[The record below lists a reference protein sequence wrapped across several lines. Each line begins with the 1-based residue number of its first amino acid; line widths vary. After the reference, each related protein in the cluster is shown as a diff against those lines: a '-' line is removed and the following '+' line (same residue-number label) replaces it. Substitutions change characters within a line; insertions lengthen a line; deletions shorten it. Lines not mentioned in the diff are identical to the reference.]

1 MAIDFNQDIA
11 PLRQQYFPM
20 LMGERGFDQAMK
32 YRQEVLMPMQ
42 QQTLKMQEQQ
52 MQIRSQDLA
61 YKQQKFNL
69 RRSREAARRDNE
81 AFAMKPVIDEKI
93 NSLLDDEVMS
103 TDDKMAELG
112 KLSLSVAPYLTRD
125 SPLTQMFSVTSG
137 IFQSQAASEQ
147 KKKAEALRK
156 EQETLGLVDL
166 ASKIGKFDL
175 AEELAGADGISTAES
190 LMMAAGK
197 QSYEQNQQEKER
209 LTKFAEIQAYG
220 EATSKYVDL
229 LKNFKSSLAG
239 LKFKSDEF
247 VTDKDGEVV
256 RDSEGNPVMSGKS
269 ELDSPSK
276 QQLLGAL
283 KFLYP
288 SMPNDEF
295 DDRFGKSSDVNLLRL
310 ANETV
315 SSEMAEYT
323 PKPDRGS
330 GIRAAFDQI
339 LP

>member
-1 MAIDFNQDIA
+1 MDIDFNQDIA

-20 LMGERGFDQAMK
+20 LAGERGFGQAMK
-32 YRQEVLMPMQ
+32 YRQEVLMPMRE
-42 QQTLKMQEQQ
+42 QTLNLYRTQQ
-52 MQIRSQDLA
+52 QIRSQDLA
-61 YKQQKFNL
+61 FEQQQFAFQQA
-69 RRSREAARRDNE
+69 REKAKRENE

-156 EQETLGLVDL
+156 EKETLGLVDI

-175 AEELAGADGISTAES
+175 AEELASADGISTAES

-197 QSYEQNQQEKER
+197 QSYEQGQQEKER
-209 LTKFAEIQAYG
+209 LTKLAEAKAYG
-220 EATSKYVDL
+220 EATSNYVDL

-239 LKFKSDEF
+239 LEFKSGGL
-247 VTDKDGEVV
+247 VTKDGEIV
-256 RDSEGNPVMSGKS
+256 RDSEGNPVVAEKS
-269 ELDSPSK
+269 DLDPTSK

-288 SMPNDEF
+288 SMSDEEF

-315 SSEMAEYT
+315 SSEMAKYI
-323 PKPDRGS
+323 PKPDRGI
-330 GIRAAFDQI
+330 GIQAAFD
-339 LP
+339 

>member
-1 MAIDFNQDIA
+1 MDIDFNQDIA

-20 LMGERGFDQAMK
+20 LAGERGFDQAMK
-32 YRQEVLMPMQ
+32 YRQEVLMPMRE
-42 QQTLKMQEQQ
+42 QTLNLYRTQQ
-52 MQIRSQDLA
+52 QIRSQDLA
-61 YKQQKFNL
+61 FEQQQFAFQQA
-69 RRSREAARRDNE
+69 REKAKRENE

-156 EQETLGLVDL
+156 EKETLGLVDL

-175 AEELAGADGISTAES
+175 AEELASADGISTAES

-197 QSYEQNQQEKER
+197 QSYEQGQQEKER
-209 LTKFAEIQAYG
+209 LTKLAEAKAYG
-220 EATSKYVDL
+220 EATSNYVDL

-239 LKFKSDEF
+239 LKFKEGDPE
-247 VTDKDGEVV
+247 TNKDGEVV
-256 RDSEGNPVMSGKS
+256 RDVS
-269 ELDSPSK
+269 ELDPSSK

-288 SMPNDEF
+288 SMSNDEF
-295 DDRFGKSSDVNLLRL
+295 DKSSDVNLLRL

-315 SSEMAEYT
+315 SSEMAKYT
-323 PKPDRGS
+323 PKPDRGI
-330 GIRAAFDQI
+330 GIQAAFD
-339 LP
+339 

>member
-1 MAIDFNQDIA
+1 MDIDFNQDIA

-20 LMGERGFDQAMK
+20 LAGERGFDQAMK
-32 YRQEVLMPMQ
+32 YRQEVLMPMRE
-42 QQTLKMQEQQ
+42 QTLNLYRTQQ
-52 MQIRSQDLA
+52 QIRSQDLA
-61 YKQQKFNL
+61 FEQQQFAFQQA
-69 RRSREAARRDNE
+69 REKAKRENE

-156 EQETLGLVDL
+156 EKETLGLVDI

-175 AEELAGADGISTAES
+175 AEELASADGISTAES

-209 LTKFAEIQAYG
+209 LTKLAEAKAYG
-220 EATSKYVDL
+220 EATSNYVDL

-239 LKFKSDEF
+239 LKFKEGEPE
-247 VTDKDGEVV
+247 TNEDGEVV
-256 RDSEGNPVMSGKS
+256 RDSEGNPVMSDVS
-269 ELDSPSK
+269 ELDPSSK

-288 SMPNDEF
+288 SMSDDEF

-315 SSEMAEYT
+315 SNEMAKYT
-323 PKPDRGS
+323 PKPDRGI
-330 GIRAAFDQI
+330 GIQAAFD
-339 LP
+339 

>member
-1 MAIDFNQDIA
+1 MDIDFNQDIA

-20 LMGERGFDQAMK
+20 LAGERGFDQAMK
-32 YRQEVLMPMQ
+32 YRQEVLMPMRE
-42 QQTLKMQEQQ
+42 QTLNLYRTQQ
-52 MQIRSQDLA
+52 QIRSQDLA
-61 YKQQKFNL
+61 FEQQQFAL
-69 RRSREAARRDNE
+69 QQAREKAKRENE

-103 TDDKMAELG
+103 TDDKIAELG
-112 KLSLSVAPYLTRD
+112 KLSLSVSPYLTRD

-156 EQETLGLVDL
+156 EKETLGLVDL

-175 AEELAGADGISTAES
+175 AEELASADGISTAES

-197 QSYEQNQQEKER
+197 QSYEQGQQEKER
-209 LTKFAEIQAYG
+209 LTKLAEAKAYG
-220 EATSKYVDL
+220 EATSNYVDL

-239 LKFKSDEF
+239 LKFKEGDPE
-247 VTDKDGEVV
+247 TNKDGEVV
-256 RDSEGNPVMSGKS
+256 RDVS
-269 ELDSPSK
+269 ELDPSSK

-288 SMPNDEF
+288 SMSDDEF

-315 SSEMAEYT
+315 SNEMAKYT
-323 PKPDRGS
+323 PKPDRGI
-330 GIRAAFDQI
+330 GIQAAFD
-339 LP
+339 

>member
-1 MAIDFNQDIA
+1 MDIDFNQDIA

-20 LMGERGFDQAMK
+20 LAGERGFDQAMK
-32 YRQEVLMPMQ
+32 YRQEVLMPMRE
-42 QQTLKMQEQQ
+42 QTLNLYRTQQ
-52 MQIRSQDLA
+52 QIRSQDLA
-61 YKQQKFNL
+61 FEQQQFAFQQA
-69 RRSREAARRDNE
+69 REKAKRENE

-156 EQETLGLVDL
+156 EQETLGLVDI

-175 AEELAGADGISTAES
+175 AEELASADGISTAES

-197 QSYEQNQQEKER
+197 QSYEQGQQEKER
-209 LTKFAEIQAYG
+209 LTKLAEAKAYG
-220 EATSKYVDL
+220 EATSNYVDL

-239 LKFKSDEF
+239 LKFKEGDPE
-247 VTDKDGEVV
+247 TNKDGEVV
-256 RDSEGNPVMSGKS
+256 RDVS
-269 ELDSPSK
+269 ELDPSSK

-288 SMPNDEF
+288 SMSDDEF

-315 SSEMAEYT
+315 SNEMAKYT
-323 PKPDRGS
+323 PKPDRGI
-330 GIRAAFDQI
+330 GIQAAFD
-339 LP
+339 

>member
-1 MAIDFNQDIA
+1 MDIDFNQDIA

-20 LMGERGFDQAMK
+20 LAGERGFDQAMK
-32 YRQEVLMPMQ
+32 YRQEVLMPMRE
-42 QQTLKMQEQQ
+42 QTLNLYRTQQ
-52 MQIRSQDLA
+52 QIRSQDLA
-61 YKQQKFNL
+61 FEQQQFAFQQA
-69 RRSREAARRDNE
+69 REKAKRENE

-156 EQETLGLVDL
+156 EKETLGLVDL

-175 AEELAGADGISTAES
+175 AEELASADGISTAES

-197 QSYEQNQQEKER
+197 QSHEQGQQEKER
-209 LTKFAEIQAYG
+209 LTKLAEAKAYG
-220 EATSKYVDL
+220 EATSNYVDL

-239 LKFKSDEF
+239 LKFKSGGF
-247 VTDKDGEVV
+247 VTDEDGEIA
-256 RDSEGNPVMSGKS
+256 RDPEGNPILAS
-269 ELDSPSK
+269 EQDELGNSSK

-288 SMPNDEF
+288 SMSDDEF

-315 SSEMAEYT
+315 SNEMAKYT
-323 PKPDRGS
+323 PKPDRGI
-330 GIRAAFDQI
+330 GIPAAFD
-339 LP
+339 

>member
-1 MAIDFNQDIA
+1 MDIDFNQDIA

-20 LMGERGFDQAMK
+20 LAGERGFDQAMK
-32 YRQEVLMPMQ
+32 YRQEVLMPMRE
-42 QQTLKMQEQQ
+42 QTLNLYRTQQ
-52 MQIRSQDLA
+52 QIRSQDLA
-61 YKQQKFNL
+61 FEQQQFAFQQA
-69 RRSREAARRDNE
+69 REKAKRENE

-156 EQETLGLVDL
+156 EKETLGLVDI

-175 AEELAGADGISTAES
+175 AEELASADGISTAES

-197 QSYEQNQQEKER
+197 QSYEQGQQEKER
-209 LTKFAEIQAYG
+209 LTKLAEAKAYG
-220 EATSKYVDL
+220 EATSNYVDL

-239 LKFKSDEF
+239 LKFKEGDPE
-247 VTDKDGEVV
+247 TNKDGEVV
-256 RDSEGNPVMSGKS
+256 RDVS
-269 ELDSPSK
+269 ELDPSSK

-288 SMPNDEF
+288 SMSDDEF

-315 SSEMAEYT
+315 SSEMAKYT
-323 PKPDRGS
+323 PKPDRGI
-330 GIRAAFDQI
+330 GIQAAFD
-339 LP
+339 

>member
-1 MAIDFNQDIA
+1 
-11 PLRQQYFPM
+11 
-20 LMGERGFDQAMK
+20 
-32 YRQEVLMPMQ
+32 MPMRE
-42 QQTLKMQEQQ
+42 QTLNLYRTQQ
-52 MQIRSQDLA
+52 QIRSQDLA
-61 YKQQKFNL
+61 FEQQQFAFQQA
-69 RRSREAARRDNE
+69 REKAKRENE

-103 TDDKMAELG
+103 TDDKIAELG
-112 KLSLSVAPYLTRD
+112 TLTLSVAPYLTRD

-156 EQETLGLVDL
+156 EKETLGLVDL

-175 AEELAGADGISTAES
+175 AEELASADGISTAES

-197 QSYEQNQQEKER
+197 QSYELNQQEKER
-209 LTKFAEIQAYG
+209 LTKLAEAKAYG
-220 EATSKYVDL
+220 EATSNYVDL

-239 LKFKSDEF
+239 LKFKADNEP
-247 VTDKDGEVV
+247 KRNEDGEIV
-256 RDSEGNPVMSGKS
+256 RDSEGNPVMPEGS
-269 ELDSPSK
+269 ELDNSSK

-283 KFLYP
+283 KFLHP
-288 SMPNDEF
+288 SMSDDEF
-295 DDRFGKSSDVNLLRL
+295 DDRFGKSSDVNLLRW

-315 SSEMAEYT
+315 SNEMAKYT
-323 PKPDRGS
+323 PKPDRDI
-330 GIRAAFDQI
+330 GIQAAFDS

>member
-1 MAIDFNQDIA
+1 MDIDFNQDIA

-20 LMGERGFDQAMK
+20 LVGEQAFDQAMK
-32 YRQEVLMPMQ
+32 YRQEVLMPMRE
-42 QQTLKMQEQQ
+42 QTLNLYRTQQ
-52 MQIRSQDLA
+52 QIRSQDLA
-61 YKQQKFNL
+61 FEQQQFAFQQA
-69 RRSREAARRDNE
+69 REKAKRENE

-156 EQETLGLVDL
+156 EKETLGLVDL

-175 AEELAGADGISTAES
+175 AEELASADGISTAES

-197 QSYEQNQQEKER
+197 QSYEQGQQEKER
-209 LTKFAEIQAYG
+209 LTKLAEAKAYG
-220 EATSKYVDL
+220 EATSNYVDL

-239 LKFKSDEF
+239 LKFKEGDPE
-247 VTDKDGEVV
+247 TNKDGEVV
-256 RDSEGNPVMSGKS
+256 RDVS
-269 ELDSPSK
+269 ELDPSSK

-288 SMPNDEF
+288 SMSDDE
-295 DDRFGKSSDVNLLRL
+295 FGKSSDVNLLRL

-315 SSEMAEYT
+315 SSEMAKYT
-323 PKPDRGS
+323 PKPDRGI
-330 GIRAAFDQI
+330 GIQAAFDS

>member
-1 MAIDFNQDIA
+1 MDIDFNQDIA

-20 LMGERGFDQAMK
+20 LAGERGFDQAMK
-32 YRQEVLMPMQ
+32 YRQEVLMPMRE
-42 QQTLKMQEQQ
+42 QTLNLYRTQQ
-52 MQIRSQDLA
+52 QIRSQDLA
-61 YKQQKFNL
+61 FEQQQFAFQQA
-69 RRSREAARRDNE
+69 REKAKRENE

-137 IFQSQAASEQ
+137 IFQSLAASEQ

-156 EQETLGLVDL
+156 EKETLGLVDL

-175 AEELAGADGISTAES
+175 AEELASADGISTAES

-197 QSYEQNQQEKER
+197 QSYEQGQQEKER
-209 LTKFAEIQAYG
+209 LTKLAEAKAYG
-220 EATSKYVDL
+220 EATSNYVDL

-239 LKFKSDEF
+239 LKFKEGDPE
-247 VTDKDGEVV
+247 TNKDGEVV
-256 RDSEGNPVMSGKS
+256 RDVS
-269 ELDSPSK
+269 ELDPSSK

-288 SMPNDEF
+288 SMSNDEF
-295 DDRFGKSSDVNLLRL
+295 DKSSDVNLLRL

-315 SSEMAEYT
+315 SSEMAKYT
-323 PKPDRGS
+323 PKPDRGI
-330 GIRAAFDQI
+330 GIQAAFD
-339 LP
+339 

>member
-1 MAIDFNQDIA
+1 MDIDFNQDIA

-20 LMGERGFDQAMK
+20 LAGERGFDQAMK
-32 YRQEVLMPMQ
+32 YRQEVLMPMRE
-42 QQTLKMQEQQ
+42 QTLNLYRTQQ
-52 MQIRSQDLA
+52 QIRSQDLA
-61 YKQQKFNL
+61 FEQQQFAFQQA
-69 RRSREAARRDNE
+69 REKAKRENE

-137 IFQSQAASEQ
+137 ILQSQAASEQ

-156 EQETLGLVDL
+156 EKETLGLVDL

-175 AEELAGADGISTAES
+175 AEELASADGISTAES

-197 QSYEQNQQEKER
+197 QSYEQGQQEKER
-209 LTKFAEIQAYG
+209 LTKLAEAKAYG
-220 EATSKYVDL
+220 EATSNYVDL

-239 LKFKSDEF
+239 LKFKEGDPE
-247 VTDKDGEVV
+247 TNKDGEVV
-256 RDSEGNPVMSGKS
+256 RDVS
-269 ELDSPSK
+269 ELDPSSK

-288 SMPNDEF
+288 SMSNDEF
-295 DDRFGKSSDVNLLRL
+295 DKSSDVNLLRL

-315 SSEMAEYT
+315 SSEMAKYT
-323 PKPDRGS
+323 PKPDRGI
-330 GIRAAFDQI
+330 GIQAAFD
-339 LP
+339 

>member
-1 MAIDFNQDIA
+1 MIDFNQDIA

-20 LMGERGFDQAMK
+20 LVGEQAFDQAMK
-32 YRQEVLMPMQ
+32 YRQEVLMPMRE
-42 QQTLKMQEQQ
+42 QTLNLYRTQQ
-52 MQIRSQDLA
+52 QIRSQDLA
-61 YKQQKFNL
+61 FEQQQFAL
-69 RRSREAARRDNE
+69 QQAREKAKRENE

-103 TDDKMAELG
+103 NDDKIAELG
-112 KLSLSVAPYLTRD
+112 KLSLSVSPYLTRD

-137 IFQSQAASEQ
+137 ILQSQAASEQ

-156 EQETLGLVDL
+156 EKETLGLVDL

-175 AEELAGADGISTAES
+175 AEELASADGISTAES

-209 LTKFAEIQAYG
+209 LTKLAEAKAYG
-220 EATSKYVDL
+220 EATSNYVDL

-239 LKFKSDEF
+239 LKFKTGNEP
-247 VTDKDGEVV
+247 KRNEDGEIV
-256 RDSEGNPVMSGKS
+256 RDSEGDPVMPKGS
-269 ELDSPSK
+269 ELDNSSK

-288 SMPNDEF
+288 SMSDDEF

-315 SSEMAEYT
+315 SNEMAKYT
-323 PKPDRGS
+323 PKPDRGI
-330 GIRAAFDQI
+330 GIQAAFDS

>member
-1 MAIDFNQDIA
+1 MDIDFNQDIA

-20 LMGERGFDQAMK
+20 LAGERGFDQAMK
-32 YRQEVLMPMQ
+32 YRQEVLMPMRE
-42 QQTLKMQEQQ
+42 QTLNLYRTQQ
-52 MQIRSQDLA
+52 QIRSQDLA
-61 YKQQKFNL
+61 FEQQQFAFQQA
-69 RRSREAARRDNE
+69 REKAKRENE

-156 EQETLGLVDL
+156 EKETLGLVDL

-175 AEELAGADGISTAES
+175 AEELASADGISTAES

-197 QSYEQNQQEKER
+197 QSYEQGQQEKER
-209 LTKFAEIQAYG
+209 LTKLAEAKAYG
-220 EATSKYVDL
+220 EATSNYVDL

-239 LKFKSDEF
+239 LTFKSGGI
-247 VTDKDGEVV
+247 VTEDGEIV
-256 RDSEGNPVMSGKS
+256 RDSEGNPVAAEKS
-269 ELDSPSK
+269 DLDPTSK

-288 SMPNDEF
+288 SMSDDEF

-315 SSEMAEYT
+315 SNEMAKYT
-323 PKPDRGS
+323 PKPDRGI
-330 GIRAAFDQI
+330 GIPAAFD
-339 LP
+339 

>member
-1 MAIDFNQDIA
+1 MDIDFNQDIA

-20 LMGERGFDQAMK
+20 LAGERGFDQAMK
-32 YRQEVLMPMQ
+32 YRQEVLMPMRE
-42 QQTLKMQEQQ
+42 QTLNLYRTQQ
-52 MQIRSQDLA
+52 QIRSQDLA
-61 YKQQKFNL
+61 FEQQQFAFQQA
-69 RRSREAARRDNE
+69 REKAKRENE

-156 EQETLGLVDL
+156 EKETLGLVDL

-175 AEELAGADGISTAES
+175 AEELASADGISTAES

-197 QSYEQNQQEKER
+197 QSYEQGQQEKER
-209 LTKFAEIQAYG
+209 LTKLAEIRAYG
-220 EATSKYVDL
+220 EATSNYVDL

-239 LKFKSDEF
+239 LKFKEGDPE
-247 VTDKDGEVV
+247 TNKDGEVV
-256 RDSEGNPVMSGKS
+256 RDVS
-269 ELDSPSK
+269 ELDPSSK

-288 SMPNDEF
+288 SMSDDE
-295 DDRFGKSSDVNLLRL
+295 FGKSSDVNLLRL

-315 SSEMAEYT
+315 SSEMAKYT
-323 PKPDRGS
+323 PKPDRGI
-330 GIRAAFDQI
+330 GIQAAFDS

>member
-1 MAIDFNQDIA
+1 MDIDFNQDIA

-20 LMGERGFDQAMK
+20 LAGERGFDQAMK
-32 YRQEVLMPMQ
+32 YRQEVLMPMRE
-42 QQTLKMQEQQ
+42 QTLNLYRTQQ
-52 MQIRSQDLA
+52 QIRSQDLA
-61 YKQQKFNL
+61 FEQQQFAFQQA
-69 RRSREAARRDNE
+69 REKAKRENE

-156 EQETLGLVDL
+156 EQETLGLVDI

-175 AEELAGADGISTAES
+175 AEELASADGISTAES

-197 QSYEQNQQEKER
+197 QSYEQGQQEKER
-209 LTKFAEIQAYG
+209 LTKLAEAKAYG
-220 EATSKYVDL
+220 EATSNYVDL

-239 LKFKSDEF
+239 LKFKEGDPE
-247 VTDKDGEVV
+247 TNKDGEVV
-256 RDSEGNPVMSGKS
+256 RDVS
-269 ELDSPSK
+269 ELDPSSK

-288 SMPNDEF
+288 SMSDDEF

-315 SSEMAEYT
+315 SNEMAKYT
-323 PKPDRGS
+323 PKPDRGI
-330 GIRAAFDQI
+330 GIPAAFD
-339 LP
+339 

>member
-42 QQTLKMQEQQ
+42 EQTMKMQEHQ
-52 MQIRSQDLA
+52 MRMRQQDLA
-61 YKQQKFNL
+61 FKQQQFSL
-69 RRSREAARRDNE
+69 RQARKTAHMQNE

-175 AEELAGADGISTAES
+175 AEELASADGISTAES

-197 QSYEQNQQEKER
+197 QSYEQGQQEKER
-209 LTKFAEIQAYG
+209 LTKLAEAKAYG
-220 EATSKYVDL
+220 EATSNYVDL

-239 LKFKSDEF
+239 LKFKEGDPE
-247 VTDKDGEVV
+247 TNKDGEVV
-256 RDSEGNPVMSGKS
+256 RDVS
-269 ELDSPSK
+269 ELDPSSK

-288 SMPNDEF
+288 SMSDDEF

-315 SSEMAEYT
+315 SSEMAKYT
-323 PKPDRGS
+323 PKPDRGI
-330 GIRAAFDQI
+330 GIQAAFD
-339 LP
+339 